1 MKTELFDYNGVEYL
15 FSIGKNKE
23 DNFKI
28 LDDAKQTDIWFHLE
42 NEPSCHV
49 ILTNDDKINDIP
61 KQVIKK
67 GAYFCKINS
76 KSKQKVCNVMYSPV
90 QNVEKTNII
99 GRVIVSR
106 YWTIS
111 V

>member
-1 MKTELFDYNGVEYL
+1 MKTELFEYNGLEYI
-15 FSIGKNKE
+15 FWIGKNKE

-28 LDDAKQTDIWFHLE
+28 LDESCATDIWFHVE
-42 NEPSCHV
+42 NGTSCYV
-49 ILTNDDKINDIP
+49 ILKNNDKISDVP

-67 GAYFCKINS
+67 GAYLCKMNS
-76 KSKQKVCNVMYSPV
+76 KSKNKYCSIMYTPV
-90 QNVEKTNII
+90 ENVEKTNVI
-99 GRVIVSR
+99 GTVLVCR

>member
-49 ILTNDDKINDIP
+49 ILTNDDKVNDIP

-67 GAYFCKINS
+67 GAYFCKVNS
-76 KSKQKVCNVMYSPV
+76 KSKQKVCTIMYSPV

>member
-1 MKTELFDYNGVEYL
+1 MKRELFDYNGMEYL
-15 FSIGKNKE
+15 FSVGKNKE
-23 DNFKI
+23 DNFRI
-28 LDDAKQTDIWFHLE
+28 LDDAKPTDIWFHLE
-42 NEPSCHV
+42 HVPSCHV
-49 ILTNDDKINDIP
+49 ILSNNDKVNDIP

-76 KSKQKVCNVMYSPV
+76 KSNQKVCNVMYSPV
-90 QNVEKTNII
+90 QNVEKTSII
-99 GRVIVSR
+99 GKVIVSR

>member
-1 MKTELFDYNGVEYL
+1 MKTEIFDYNGIEYF

-28 LDDAKQTDIWFHLE
+28 LDDAIPSDIWFHLE
-42 NEPSCHV
+42 HEPSCHV
-49 ILTNDDKINDIP
+49 ILSNNNKVTDIP
-61 KQVIKK
+61 IQVIKK

-76 KSKQKVCNVMYSPV
+76 KSKHKVCNIMYSPV

-99 GRVIVSR
+99 GKVIVSR